1 MIKVPA
7 KFSAVVA
14 LACLLA
20 SNAEAT
26 ENGQTSYPVGVN
38 TVLNGILPPPGE
50 TQFYNYT
57 LYYHAGKFAGPHGE
71 SLLPGFQL
79 NAFIDDHARR
89 DQFTEF
95 SDSISL
101 WRGCRT

>member
-7 KFSAVVA
+7 RSLAVVA

-20 SNAEAT
+20 SSVEAT
-26 ENGQTSYPVGVN
+26 ENGQTSYPMGVN

-57 LYYHAGKFAGPHGE
+57 LY
-71 SLLPGFQL
+71 
-79 NAFIDDHARR
+79 
-89 DQFTEF
+89 
-95 SDSISL
+95 
-101 WRGCRT
+101 